1 MKSLQF
7 FPTVVAACALLSA
20 SPTGAQSTTVPSD
33 AEIRN
38 ILVDRIDTQKQSVG
52 IVVGVIEPSGR
63 RVVSYGRP
71 AKTIRGR

>member
-7 FPTVVAACALLSA
+7 FPTVVAACALLST
-20 SPTGAQSTTVPSD
+20 SPTRAQTATVPSD
-33 AEIRN
+33 AEIRK

-63 RVVSYGRP
+63 RVVS
-71 AKTIRGR
+71 